1 MIKLFHVISDT
12 NIGGAGTLLLNYL
25 ANADRQR
32 FAITVVLPRG
42 SALVPRITA
51 MGIPVIETEHGHD
64 RSRERG
70 AAAEFRRIFR
80 AERPDIVHTHSSFS
94 AKLAAWQVG
103 IGVRIY
109 TRHSVFP
116 PPKKLTTFPG
126 RQISGLVNNTLSTHI
141 IAVAQA
147 AADNLTDTG
156 VDPRKIRVIVNGVEP
171 MTPPTADARRA
182 LRASLGWGDEH
193 FVVGMSARLEEVK
206 GHRYFLDAAAM
217 LAAQD
222 EQMRFL
228 IIGTGACEAEL
239 RAQAERL
246 GIADRVCFAGFVT
259 RVADYVGSMDL
270 IVNCSFGTEATSL
283 ALAEAMSL
291 SRPIV
296 ATTYGGNPYMVED
309 GVNGYLVPIKDAPAL
324 AEAILRVRRDTEQY
338 TALCEGAYSRY
349 IERFTAAA
357 MTRQMEALYTE
368 ALGENAAH
376 TKSK

>member
-25 ANADRQR
+25 ANADRSA

-42 SALVPRITA
+42 SALVPRIQA
-51 MGIPVIETEHGHD
+51 LDIPVIETEYGHD
-64 RSRERG
+64 RSHDRR
-70 AAAEFRRIFR
+70 ATAEFRRIFR

-94 AKLAAWQVG
+94 AKLAAWQEG
-103 IGVRIY
+103 IRVRIY

-126 RQISGLVNNTLSTHI
+126 RQISGLVNNTLATHI

-156 VDPRKIRVIVNGVEP
+156 VNPRKIQVIVNGVEP
-171 MTPPTADARRA
+171 MTPPTAETRAA
-182 LRASLGWGDEH
+182 LREAMGFGEEH

-206 GHRYFLDAAAM
+206 GHRYFLDAAAV
-217 LAAQD
+217 LAAED
-222 EQMRFL
+222 PMMRFL
-228 IIGTGACEAEL
+228 IIGTGACEADL
-239 RAQAERL
+239 RAQAESL
-246 GIADRVCFAGFVT
+246 GIADKVCFGGFVT
-259 RVADYVGSMDL
+259 NVADYVGSMDL
-270 IVNCSFGTEATSL
+270 VVNCSFGTEATSL

-309 GVNGYLVPIKDAPAL
+309 GVNGYLVPIKDSSAL
-324 AEAILRVRRDTEQY
+324 AEAILRVRRDPAGY
-338 TALCEGAYSRY
+338 AAFCRGAYARY
-349 IERFTAAA
+349 TERFTAAA
-357 MTRQMEALYTE
+357 MTRQMEELYTRAYHE
-368 ALGENAAH
+368 R
-376 TKSK
+376 KK

>member
-25 ANADRQR
+25 ANADRSA

-42 SALVPRITA
+42 SALVPRIQA
-51 MGIPVIETEHGHD
+51 LDVSVIETEYGHD
-64 RSRERG
+64 RSHDRR
-70 AAAEFRRIFR
+70 ATAEFRRIFR

-94 AKLAAWQVG
+94 AKLAAWQEG
-103 IGVRIY
+103 IRVRIY

-126 RQISGLVNNTLSTHI
+126 RQISGLVNNTLATHI

-156 VDPRKIRVIVNGVEP
+156 VNPRKIQVIVNGVEP
-171 MTPPTADARRA
+171 MTPPTAETRAA
-182 LRASLGWGDEH
+182 LREAMGFGEDH

-206 GHRYFLDAAAM
+206 GHRYFLDAAAA
-217 LAAQD
+217 LAAED
-222 EQMRFL
+222 PMMRFL
-228 IIGTGACEAEL
+228 IIGTGACEADL
-239 RAQAERL
+239 RAQAESL
-246 GIADRVCFAGFVT
+246 GIADKVCFGGFVT
-259 RVADYVGSMDL
+259 NVADYVGSMDL
-270 IVNCSFGTEATSL
+270 VVNCSFGTEATSL

-309 GVNGYLVPIKDAPAL
+309 GVNGYLVPIKDSPAL
-324 AEAILRVRRDTEQY
+324 AEAILRVRRDPAGY
-338 TALCEGAYSRY
+338 AALCHGAYTRY
-349 IERFTAAA
+349 TERFTAAA
-357 MTRQMEALYTE
+357 MTRQMEALYTRAYHE
-368 ALGENAAH
+368 R
-376 TKSK
+376 KK

>member
-25 ANADRQR
+25 ANADRTD

-42 SALVPRITA
+42 SALVPRIQA
-51 MGIPVIETEHGHD
+51 LDIPVIETEHGHD
-64 RSRERG
+64 RSHDRG
-70 AAAEFRRIFR
+70 ATAEFRRIFR
-80 AERPDIVHTHSSFS
+80 AEKPDIVHTHSSFS
-94 AKLAAWQVG
+94 AKLAAWQEG
-103 IGVRIY
+103 IRVRIY

-126 RQISGLVNNTLSTHI
+126 RQISGLVNNTLATHI

-171 MTPPTADARRA
+171 MSPPSPETRADLRRA
-182 LRASLGWGDEH
+182 MGFGEEH

-206 GHRYFLDAAAM
+206 GHRYFLDAAAA
-217 LAAQD
+217 LAPED
-222 EQMRFL
+222 PTMRFL
-228 IIGTGACEAEL
+228 IIGTGACEADL
-239 RAQAERL
+239 WAQAEAL

-259 RVADYVGSMDL
+259 NVADYVGSMDL
-270 IVNCSFGTEATSL
+270 VVNCSFGTEATSL

-324 AEAILRVRRDTEQY
+324 AEAILRVRRDPAGYE
-338 TALCEGAYSRY
+338 ALCQGAYARY
-349 IERFTAAA
+349 TERFTAAA
-357 MTRQMEALYTE
+357 MTRQMEELYT
-368 ALGENAAH
+368 AAYH
-376 TKSK
+376 EKKK

>member
-1 MIKLFHVISDT
+1 MIKLLHFLSDS

-25 ANADRQR
+25 ANADRDR
-32 FAITVVLPRG
+32 FAITVALPRD
-42 SALVPRITA
+42 SALAPRVRA
-51 MGIPVIETEHGHD
+51 LGIRVIETEHGRD
-64 RSRERG
+64 CSYARPATR
-70 AAAEFRRIFR
+70 EFRRIIR
-80 AERPDIVHTHSSFS
+80 AEKPDIVHTHSSLS
-94 AKLAAWQVG
+94 AKLAAWQCGV
-103 IGVRIY
+103 GVRIY

-116 PPKKLTTFPG
+116 PPRKLTTFPG
-126 RQISGLVNNTLSTHI
+126 KQISGLVNNTLSTHI

-156 VDPRKIRVIVNGVEP
+156 VDARKIRVIVNGVEP
-171 MTPPTADARRA
+171 MTPPTAEARRA
-182 LRASLGWGDEH
+182 LRASLGWDDGH

-206 GHRYFLDAAAM
+206 GHRYFLDAAAQ
-217 LAAQD
+217 LAEEAPA
-222 EQMRFL
+222 MRFL
-228 IIGTGACEAEL
+228 IIGTGACEADL

-259 RVADYVGSMDL
+259 NVADYVSSMDL
-270 IVNCSFGTEATSL
+270 VVNCSFGTEATSL

-324 AEAILRVRRDTEQY
+324 AEAVLRVYRDSAQY
-338 TALCEGAYSRY
+338 DALCAGALARY
-349 IERFTAAA
+349 HERFTAAA

-368 ALGENAAH
+368 ALGG
-376 TKSK
+376 KSN